1 MLKAPHNERKG
12 QDRTKAG
19 IYIGNHAGNENKEK
33 APKKSA
39 TGGAY
44 KRHPQRHFAPQSM
57 RYYTAKQHLLRCN
70 RIATVTWS
78 ALSVQPKFGTE
89 KLKKD

>member
-1 MLKAPHNERKG
+1 MAVLKAPHNERKG

-39 TGGAY
+39 TGGLISAIHNVILHRNQCAIIPRNSIFY
-44 KRHPQRHFAPQSM
+44 DATESQR
-57 RYYTAKQHLLRCN
+57 
-70 RIATVTWS
+70 
-78 ALSVQPKFGTE
+78 
-89 KLKKD
+89 